1 MTTLPQISLAKLSA
15 DATRREEQQHL
26 RATCEEYG
34 FFYLIEHGIPKE
46 QIAEAID
53 ASRRFFK
60 LPQSVK
66 ERYGQ
71 AAQDVYP
78 ATARGYSPFHG
89 EVLHPDTGPDPKEL
103 FDLGVED
110 EYDRRHMAD
119 SRASRMTP
127 WLLVS
132 RETCLLCRL
141 LCLTGLS
148 RSLGTRL
155 PTCSIWNR
163 AGSNAISARQQS
175 CNG

>member
-1 MTTLPQISLAKLSA
+1 MTTLPQISLVKLSA

-26 RATCEEYG
+26 RAPCEEYG

-60 LPQSVK
+60 LPQSVR
-66 ERYGQ
+66 ERFGQ

-78 ATARGYSPFHG
+78 ATARGYSPLHG
-89 EVLHPDTGPDPKEL
+89 EVLHPDSGPDPKEL

-110 EYDRRHMAD
+110 EGDRRPYAGLTRFPD
-119 SRASRMTP
+119 DALAP
-127 WLLVS
+127 GFV
-132 RETCLLCRL
+132 EACLHCRL
-141 LCLTGLS
+141 LCLTELS

-163 AGSNAISARQQS
+163 AGSNAISARQHS